1 MNDKSRPA
9 LRDLALR
16 ALSRREY
23 SRQELQRKLRQTAEP
38 DEMEQLE
45 ELLDEFVQRG
55 WISDSRY
62 AEQIV
67 FARRN
72 KFGSLRVAQELRQQG
87 VSDSSIE
94 QALQPLRDNELETAR
109 AVWQKKFG
117 SPPADMKERAK
128 QVRFLQSRGFS
139 SEVIRRVLGRD
150 ED

>member
-1 MNDKSRPA
+1 MNDKSRPS

>member
-1 MNDKSRPA
+1 M
-9 LRDLALR
+9 
-16 ALSRREY
+16 
-23 SRQELQRKLRQTAEP
+23 ELQRKLRQAAEP
-38 DEMEQLE
+38 DELEQLE
-45 ELLDEFVQRG
+45 ALLDEFVQRG

-62 AEQIV
+62 AEQIA

-72 KFGSLRVAQELRQQG
+72 KFGSLRVVQELRQQG

-117 SPPADMKERAK
+117 SPPADMKERAR

>member
-1 MNDKSRPA
+1 MNDKSRPS

-94 QALQPLRDNELETAR
+94 EALQPLRDNELETAR